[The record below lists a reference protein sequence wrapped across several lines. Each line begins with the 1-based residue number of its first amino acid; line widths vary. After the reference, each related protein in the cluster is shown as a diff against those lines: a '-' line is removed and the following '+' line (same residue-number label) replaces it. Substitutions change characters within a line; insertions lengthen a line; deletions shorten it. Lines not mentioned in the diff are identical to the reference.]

1 MNTKKKNIEG
11 EILKVAERLFVKKG
25 YAETSTVQIAAKLGV
40 NQALIYYYYQS
51 KENLLKTVLER
62 RLKRAFAA
70 LGKVVADENMSAE
83 DVLRTVFHHHFNL
96 CRVNADFIRFLAN
109 CLARQ
114 PRLGDFLREH
124 IGGLIK
130 NVFREFLERGVREGV
145 FRKVDFDLFITTVFS
160 LNVTPFLLNPL
171 VRSVTAETYPDYEV
185 FLREREAEN
194 IRIFLLLLK
203 L

>member
-62 RLKRAFAA
+62 RLKRAFTA

-203 L
+203 P